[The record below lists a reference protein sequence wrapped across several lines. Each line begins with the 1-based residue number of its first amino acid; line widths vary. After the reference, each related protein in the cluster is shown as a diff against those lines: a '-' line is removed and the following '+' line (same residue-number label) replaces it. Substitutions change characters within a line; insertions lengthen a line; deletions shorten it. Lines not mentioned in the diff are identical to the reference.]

1 MCQFPLFETIAIID
15 GNIQNIEYHQARYH
29 NACRNY
35 LKNEPVLNL
44 AEIINVPVKYQSGLV
59 RCKVEYNSVEYQIQY
74 FPYQAKRIEFFQVM
88 QCENLNYQFKYTD
101 REIFANLPI
110 STNSEVILLNDGKV
124 SDCTIGNLLF
134 LKNGKW
140 FSPVDYLLKGT
151 QLSRLLEKKRVELCR
166 ITADNLR
173 DFEQVMMVNA
183 LNPFDLARALPIQAV
198 RF

>member
-173 DFEQVMMVNA
+173 DFEQVMMINA

>member
-74 FPYQAKRIEFFQVM
+74 FPYQAKRIEFFQLV

-151 QLSRLLEKKRVELCR
+151 QLSRLLEKKRVELYR

-173 DFEQVMMVNA
+173 DFEQVMMINA

>member
-74 FPYQAKRIEFFQVM
+74 FPYQAKRIEFFQLV

-101 REIFANLPI
+101 REIFANFPI

-173 DFEQVMMVNA
+173 DFEQVMMINA